1 MEQAIQKLPT
11 SVSGLREEVKH
22 YFAKFQSAR
31 ASAQRIAKEN
41 EKRIEGVMTTVETV
55 GVAWAVSWFNAKNGP
70 SAGVSYQIAGY
81 DSELV
86 VGAALVGLG
95 LFELGGKYDEHL
107 YAAGAGSLAAWAT
120 KQGWQAGGKA
130 RTATRATTA
139 ATTGVAPAG
148 AYSTGSW
155 TAGVAPA
162 GSYASG

>member
-1 MEQAIQKLPT
+1 MDQAIQKLPT

-55 GVAWAVSWFNAKNGP
+55 GVAWAISWFNGKNGAQ
-70 SAGVSYQIAGY
+70 AGLSYQIAGY

-86 VGAALVGLG
+86 IGAALVGLG

-107 YAAGAGSLAAWAT
+107 YAAGAGALAAWGA
-120 KQGWQAGGKA
+120 KQGWAAGGKA
-130 RTATRATTA
+130 RTATPATA
-139 ATTGVAPAG
+139 ATSGVAPAG
-148 AYSTGSW
+148 SYSAGSW

-162 GSYASG
+162 GSYQQG